1 MREFYSYGPV
11 NCRRHFC
18 VPRRELVESC
28 LEHIVGDLEDGGHY
42 FTIWSPRQ
50 SGKTWLMHQVRREI
64 EERYGERFHI
74 VTMSTDSGFG
84 ASG

>member
-18 VPRRELVESC
+18 GPRRELVRSC
-28 LEHIVGDLEDGGHY
+28 LQHIVGDLEDGGHY

-50 SGKTWLMHQVRREI
+50 GGKMSPLCGLCARGSGATPKAPEHSAAVRP
-64 EERYGERFHI
+64 
-74 VTMSTDSGFG
+74 
-84 ASG
+84 